1 MRDAFIVREGLL
13 EDLEGAKAL
22 MVRTFEEDF
31 GYGLRPEIHEDV
43 IDLEGYYLQN
53 PRQALFVA
61 VGTSGDVVGTAAVRQ
76 GGTRTPPHPAWLAAK
91 YDPERTCEL
100 QRVYV
105 AKEQRRSGIGRHLV
119 EAVRRW
125 VNAEGGYDTVC
136 LHSNVGRPGADTF
149 WWSVATVVH
158 EARPTEFNTVHFELP
173 LDRPVPGAHLQVL
186 RGKETAYAVRSVL

>member
-1 MRDAFIVREGLL
+1 MNFGTQFTVREATLA
-13 EDLEGAKAL
+13 DLEAAKAL
-22 MVRTFEEDF
+22 MLRTFEEDF

-43 IDLEGYYLQN
+43 VDLEGFYLQH

-61 VGTSGDVVGTAAVRQ
+61 VVASGDVVGTAAVRQ

-105 AKEQRRSGIGRHLV
+105 AKEHRRRGVGRQLV
-119 EAVRRW
+119 EAARCW
-125 VNAEGGYDTVC
+125 VAAEGGYDRIC
-136 LHSNVGRPGADTF
+136 LHSNVGRQGADTF

-158 EARPTEFNTVHFELP
+158 DARPTEFNTVHFELP
-173 LDRPVPGAHLQVL
+173 LERPVA
-186 RGKETAYAVRSVL
+186 RWR